1 LSVPYGVQLD
11 GSVVVVLVVVVVV
24 VLGTGIVGQG
34 AMQNPVGP
42 EFVRTSP
49 QTLPG

>member
-1 LSVPYGVQLD
+1 VLL
-11 GSVVVVLVVVVVV
+11 VVLVVLVVVVVV
-24 VLGTGIVGQG
+24 VGFMGHG